1 MKLGFVSAILDQ
13 SSYEEMMDIAS
24 GMGFQCVEVA
34 CWPQGKAER
43 RYAGVSHIDAE
54 RVLEDDAYA
63 AHILDYAKEKKVQI
77 SSLAYYPNTMDGN
90 LEKRAAAVEHLKALI
105 KASAKLGVNM
115 VTTFIGRDQTK
126 TVEEN
131 LELVKEVWPP
141 IIALAEECGV
151 KVAIENCPMLFGPDQ
166 WPGGQNLMT
175 TPAIWKKVFE
185 ILPSKNLGINYD
197 PSHFVWQMID
207 YIKPIYEFKDK
218 IFHVHYKDIKLY
230 PDRLNQ
236 VGIMAY
242 PLDFMSPKLPGLG
255 DVDWGRYVSALTDI
269 GYDGYTCIEVEDKA
283 FEGSQEKV
291 LDSLRLSKRYMEQFV
306 I

>member
-90 LEKRAAAVEHLKALI
+90 LEKRAAAVEHLKNLI

-175 TPAIWKKVFE
+175 SPAIWKKVFE
-185 ILPSKNLGINYD
+185 ILPSQNLGINYD

>member
-13 SSYEEMMDIAS
+13 STFEEMIDTAS
-24 GMGFQCVEVA
+24 DLGFQCVEVA
-34 CWPQGKAER
+34 CWPVGKAER
-43 RYAGVSHIDAE
+43 RYAGVSHINVDE
-54 RVLEDDAYA
+54 LDDARVAY
-63 AHILDYAKEKKVQI
+63 IKDYCAKKKVEI
-77 SSLAYYPNTMDGN
+77 SSLAYYPNTMDGD
-90 LEKRAAAVEHLKALI
+90 LEKRAVAVEHLKKVI
-105 KASAKLGVNM
+105 VASRRLGVGM
-115 VTTFIGRDQTK
+115 VTTFIGRDQAK

-131 LELVKEVWPP
+131 LELVREVWPP
-141 IIALAEECGV
+141 IVALAEEQGV
-151 KVAIENCPMLFGPDQ
+151 RIAIENCPMLFGADQ

-175 TPAIWKKVFE
+175 TPAIWRKVFE

-230 PDRLNQ
+230 PDKLNQ
-236 VGIMAY
+236 VGTMAY
-242 PLDFMSPKLPGLG
+242 PLDYMSPKLPGLG
-255 DVDWGRYVSALTDI
+255 DVDWGMYVSALTDI
-269 GYDGYTCIEVEDKA
+269 RYDGYTCIEVEDKA
-283 FEGSQEKV
+283 FEGSPEKV